1 MFWLFK
7 KRDDHKWKTLH
18 KSLKSSFDNIRGDVA
33 DINDWF
39 HEKHNHHEKKLKEI
53 EEKISYIMN
62 FIENSEK
69 NEKTYNVDES
79 AIERVQSF
87 NRSNQSFNRSNQSI
101 MNIKSFEKL
110 TPAQKEVVTLLVYM
124 DRPLGY
130 EDIAKNLGLNIVTVR
145 RHVNDIFKIGLPIR
159 EKVDVR
165 NRRKLFYLER
175 EVKNKVIE
183 AEKMRVKRR

>member
-87 NRSNQSFNRSNQSI
+87 NRSNQSFNRSNQS
-101 MNIKSFEKL
+101 F
-110 TPAQKEVVTLLVYM
+110 
-124 DRPLGY
+124 LG
-130 EDIAKNLGLNIVTVR
+130 V
-145 RHVNDIFKIGLPIR
+145 
-159 EKVDVR
+159 
-165 NRRKLFYLER
+165 
-175 EVKNKVIE
+175 
-183 AEKMRVKRR
+183 

>member
-18 KSLKSSFDNIRGDVA
+18 KSLKNSFENIKGDIA
-33 DINDWF
+33 EISDGF
-39 HEKHNHHEKKLKEI
+39 YERHRHHEKRLKEI
-53 EEKISYIMN
+53 EERLGYI
-62 FIENSEK
+62 IDIVEN
-69 NEKTYNVDES
+69 NEKIDKKYSVDES
-79 AIERVQSF
+79 AIECV
-87 NRSNQSFNRSNQSI
+87 QSFNRSNQSI

-183 AEKMRVKRR
+183 AEKVRVKRG